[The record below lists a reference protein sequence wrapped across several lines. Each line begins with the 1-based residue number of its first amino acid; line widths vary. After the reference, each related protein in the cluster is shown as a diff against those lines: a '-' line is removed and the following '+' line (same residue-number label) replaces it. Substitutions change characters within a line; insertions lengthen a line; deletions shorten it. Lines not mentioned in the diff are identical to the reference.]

1 MFDQN
6 NHRGNYVSMTS
17 GFMSRVYG
25 WMSLGM
31 IFTALVAFIFSP
43 YMFPQLMQVFN
54 KSIGLFI
61 ALMVVQFGVAMWLS
75 FRWQKMQVGTVAACY
90 VIFSLLNGITLAP
103 ILYVYT
109 GQSVIGVFGIAAV
122 MFAIMAAY
130 GWFTNADLS
139 SMGNVLLLGLVGLMI
154 AGFVKIFWA
163 NAIFSMVTASIGVGI
178 FSMFIAY
185 DIQNLKRMSQNALVT
200 REDMNK
206 VAIMGAFNLYLNAV
220 NLFLYLLELFGQK
233 RRD

>member
-1 MFDQN
+1 MFDHN
-6 NHRGNYVSMTS
+6 NHRSSYVSMAS
-17 GFMSRVYG
+17 GFMNRVYG

-31 IFTALVAFIFSP
+31 ALTALVAFIFSP
-43 YMFPQLMQVFN
+43 YMFPQLMVVFQ

-61 ALMVVQFGVAMWLS
+61 GLMVVQFGLAMWMS

-90 VIFSLLNGITLAP
+90 TAFSLLNGISLAP

-109 GQSVIGVFGIAAV
+109 GQSVMGVFAIAAA

-130 GWFTNADLS
+130 GWLTDADLS
-139 SMGNVLLLGLVGLMI
+139 SMTNVLMLGLVGLAI

-163 NAIFSMVTASIGVGI
+163 NAIFSMITAAIGVGI
-178 FSMFIAY
+178 FSMLIAY
-185 DIQNLKRMSQNALVT
+185 DMQHLKRMSQQMLVS

-206 VAIMGAFNLYLNAV
+206 FAIMGAFNLYLNAV